1 MTIKIS
7 QVQTTG
13 GDATLV
19 LTFDNPSGSGNLS
32 TFTVRMQ
39 DLVDRLITVRN
50 LLGRPLTL
58 TDARQALV
66 AIINEVRK
74 GKSGVP
80 ERFDFAPYIG
90 VELEAL

>member
-1 MTIKIS
+1 MTIKIT
-7 QVQTTG
+7 QVSTLTG
-13 GDATLV
+13 EATL
-19 LTFDNPSGSGNLS
+19 TIAYDNPSGSGNLS
-32 TFTVRMQ
+32 TFTVSMR

-66 AIINEVRK
+66 ALINEVRK
-74 GKSGVP
+74 GQSGVP